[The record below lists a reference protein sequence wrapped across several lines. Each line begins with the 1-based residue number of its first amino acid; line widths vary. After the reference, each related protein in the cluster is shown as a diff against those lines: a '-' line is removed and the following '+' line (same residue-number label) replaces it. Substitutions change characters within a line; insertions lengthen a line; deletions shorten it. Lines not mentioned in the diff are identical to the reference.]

1 MLKKSNPSI
10 LSNNKGMAI
19 FETIPI
25 MVVIVLFVNFSLG
38 FFGAIHT
45 GILNSI
51 AARNYAFHTFRN
63 RSNLVYF
70 KYDNADHFEDLH
82 ARLHGSLSEKSANSS
97 SDKWHATSRKID
109 FIKFDNPAAEI
120 IGNDKSQHSRVRDL
134 PSGRI
139 NESTHQGVNPIWI
152 KTRYGICLDAIC
164 EN

>member
-1 MLKKSNPSI
+1 MLKKSSVSI

-51 AARNYAFHTFRN
+51 ASRNYAFHTFRN

-70 KYDNADHFEDLH
+70 KDKNNIHFEKMH
-82 ARLHGSLSEKSANSS
+82 ARLHGSVSEKAISKNADEWN
-97 SDKWHATSRKID
+97 ATSRKID
-109 FIKFDNPAAEI
+109 FIKFENPAAEI
-120 IGNDKSQHSRVRDL
+120 IGNDKSQHNRIKDL

-139 NESTHQGVNPIWI
+139 NESVHQGVNPIWV

>member
-1 MLKKSNPSI
+1 MLKKSRSSI

-25 MVVIVLFVNFSLG
+25 MVVIVLLINFSLG

-51 AARNYAFHTFRN
+51 ASRNYAFHTFRN

-70 KYDNADHFEDLH
+70 KYNNEYHFADLRL
-82 ARLHGSLSEKSANSS
+82 RLHGTISEKAKASLSA
-97 SDKWHATSRKID
+97 WTATSRKID
-109 FIKFDNPAAEI
+109 FIKFENPAAEI
-120 IGNDKSQHSRVRDL
+120 IGNDKSQHSRVKDL

-139 NESTHQGVNPIWI
+139 SEGVHQGVNPIWI